1 MLIKIRKTS
10 TLVALCAIA
19 GYSRRTTRQ
28 HAKLLEVYCVRV
40 LGGEI
45 RVEKVLV
52 GELII
57 GVVVDVLGHVSVE
70 HFKSSGVGWI
80 PGSAWHFVVW
90 NSPEFVVLHPK
101 VGLEDFRSS
110 RKP

>member
-1 MLIKIRKTS
+1 MLGS
-10 TLVALCAIA
+10 
-19 GYSRRTTRQ
+19 
-28 HAKLLEVYCVRV
+28 
-40 LGGEI
+40 EI

-57 GVVVDVLGHVSVE
+57 GVVVDVLGHVRVE
-70 HFKSSGVGWI
+70 HFKSSGVRWI

-101 VGLEDFRSS
+101 VGLENFRCGCEPEQS
-110 RKP
+110 RVARSEAAAALFRALLCQGIWASG